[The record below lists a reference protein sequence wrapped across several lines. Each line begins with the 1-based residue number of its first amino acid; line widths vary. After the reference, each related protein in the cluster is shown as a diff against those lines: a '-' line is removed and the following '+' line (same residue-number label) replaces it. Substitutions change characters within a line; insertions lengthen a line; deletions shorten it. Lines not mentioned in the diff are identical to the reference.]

1 MLCIQSVWVNDMLGI
16 KNTKKTSV
24 LNGIGIALLLCA
36 LMTLMPMAGFV
47 SNDVENVDLV
57 ATNDT
62 TEGEFPALP
71 DSKETLTENEYEP
84 SDELIGMR
92 DQTTKTYVLED
103 GKYAQLTHQNPV
115 HYIADSGEWTDI
127 NTNVIA
133 TPNGWEV
140 TENTFSSYFAPE
152 VSQGVSVQVNQFVDP
167 IHMGIDPMVV
177 TFDESGT
184 LPSQYLTAPS
194 NDEIAVGGN
203 MIRYPVSEGFALD
216 YTVQSNQIKQNL
228 LVSERPVLD
237 ESQAWFGFTLSL
249 MHI

>member
-1 MLCIQSVWVNDMLGI
+1 
-16 KNTKKTSV
+16 
-24 LNGIGIALLLCA
+24 
-36 LMTLMPMAGFV
+36 MTLMPMAGFV

-103 GKYAQLTHQNPV
+103 GNTCSLTHQNPV

-140 TENTFSSYFAPE
+140 TGKHI
-152 VSQGVSVQVNQFVDP
+152 Q
-167 IHMGIDPMVV
+167 
-177 TFDESGT
+177 
-184 LPSQYLTAPS
+184 
-194 NDEIAVGGN
+194 
-203 MIRYPVSEGFALD
+203 
-216 YTVQSNQIKQNL
+216 L
-228 LVSERPVLD
+228 LLR
-237 ESQAWFGFTLSL
+237 T
-249 MHI
+249 